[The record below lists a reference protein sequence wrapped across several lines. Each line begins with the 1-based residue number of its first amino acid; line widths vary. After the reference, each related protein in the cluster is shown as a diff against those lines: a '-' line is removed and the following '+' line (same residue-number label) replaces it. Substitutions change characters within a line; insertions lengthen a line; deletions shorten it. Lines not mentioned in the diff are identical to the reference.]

1 MMREKVTA
9 RKYVEALKN
18 AGILIETNVP
28 DLVLDTEIDCLTYDT
43 RKLFGKAIFI
53 VKGAHFKDEY
63 LSAAMTGGAVLYVA
77 DKKHDIDAPHVLV
90 SDIRYSLVVLGMLHY
105 DHITDKLE
113 TIGITGTKGKTT
125 TNYYVKEIID
135 QWQASL
141 SAKPCAILSSINIYD
156 GKQTLESLLTTPEVL
171 EIYEHFQNA
180 YDEGLKYMSME
191 VSSQSLKY
199 GRVRDMKFD
208 VGCFTNI
215 GEDHISPIEHPN
227 FEDYFA
233 SKLKIFDASKIAC
246 VNMNADYADKILAY
260 AKGKCENVITFGF
273 DESCTIY
280 CDAYTK
286 KADGIYFNVAS
297 PKYNGEF
304 AIGMPGLFNVE
315 NALAAIAICMAL
327 DVPEEFVKSGLW
339 EARAEGRMQ
348 QFESEDKRVVVIV
361 DYAHN
366 KMSMEAL
373 CSSVKKEYVG
383 KKLITIFG
391 CSGSKALQRRIDKPA
406 ASSKYSDFVY
416 VTEDDTGEEAFEDI
430 TAEIVKHIVCPYEI
444 IENRK
449 ECIRHAILDEKDSR
463 VICITGK
470 GTETTLKRGTEYFP
484 YESDAV
490 LAEQYIKEYD
500 KISAE
505 KYNKI

>member
-1 MMREKVTA
+1 MRQTVAVKS
-9 RKYVEALKN
+9 YIEALDK
-18 AGILIETNVP
+18 AGILVESCIP
-28 DLVLDTEIDCLTYDT
+28 DSILDEKVDCLTYDT
-43 RKLFGKAIFI
+43 RKIYGKSIFI
-53 VKGAHFKDEY
+53 VKGAHFKQEY
-63 LSAAMTGGAVLYVA
+63 LESAIESGALLYVA
-77 DKKHDIDAPHVLV
+77 DKKYDIDAPYVIV

-105 DHITDKLE
+105 DHITDKLT

-125 TNYYVKEIID
+125 TNYFVKEIID

-141 SAKPCAILSSINIYD
+141 DKKPCAILSSIDIYD
-156 GKQTLESLLTTPEVL
+156 GASTQESLLTTPEVL

-180 YDEGLKYMSME
+180 YDNGLQYMSME
-191 VSSQSLKY
+191 ASSQALKY
-199 GRVRDMKFD
+199 GRVRDMKYE

-233 SKLKIFDASKIAC
+233 SKLKIFDASNKAC
-246 VNMNADYADKILAY
+246 VNMNADHADEILSY
-260 AKGKCENVITFGF
+260 AKSKCDTVITFGY
-273 DESCTIY
+273 DENCTVY

-286 KADGIYFNVAS
+286 KADGIYFNVVS

-315 NALAAIAICMAL
+315 NALAAISICMAL
-327 DVPEEFVKSGLW
+327 DVPEQFVRSGLW
-339 EARAEGRMQ
+339 EARVSGRMQ
-348 QFESEDKRVVVIV
+348 QFESKDKRVVVIV

-373 CSSVKKEYVG
+373 CSSAKQEYVG

-430 TAEIVKHIVCPYEI
+430 VAEIVKHIVCPYEI
-444 IENRK
+444 IEDRK

-470 GTETTLKRGTEYFP
+470 GTETTLKRGTEYYP

-490 LAEQYIKEYD
+490 LAQRFVEEYD
-500 KISAE
+500 KLAE
-505 KYNKI
+505 ERYKKI